1 MKSMEKPSQHR
12 RVPLGK
18 TVTPAIL
25 VFLLCASVSA
35 EAQTDPLPSWNDGQS
50 KRSILKFVAEVTR
63 EGGPNFVP
71 TAERIATF
79 DNDGTLWTE
88 QPMFPEL
95 RFAIDR
101 VKVLLPKH
109 PEWQAQRLFR
119 AVLNNDNEVLAAAG
133 AQGIG
138 KILTVTHTGLSTEEF
153 AQLVRDWL
161 ITARHPRLQRPYT
174 ELVFQPMLELLSYLR
189 TNGFKTFVVSGG
201 EIGFLRVWVEP
212 IYGILPEQVV
222 GSSVKTRFEI
232 RDSKPVLIRLPLFD
246 FIDDKGGKPVGID
259 KFIGRRPIAAFGNSD
274 GDQQMLEWTTAGAGL
289 RFGLIVHHTDAERE
303 YAYDRRTLFGHLD
316 KALDEARQ
324 RGWIIVDM
332 KQDWKVIYP
341 FEKRQ

>member
-1 MKSMEKPSQHR
+1 MKSMEKPSQHPR
-12 RVPLGK
+12 APLK
-18 TVTPAIL
+18 RIVIPTVL
-25 VFLLCASVSA
+25 VFLLCANVLA
-35 EAQTDPLPSWNDGQS
+35 EAQTDPLPSWNDGPS
-50 KRSILKFVAEVTR
+50 KRSILSFVTEVTR

-109 PEWQAQRLFR
+109 PEWRAQRLFR
-119 AVLNNDNEVLAAAG
+119 AVLNNDNEGLAAAG

-138 KILTVTHTGLSTEEF
+138 KLLTVTHTGLSTEEF
-153 AQLVRDWL
+153 ARLVRDWL
-161 ITARHPRLQRPYT
+161 IAARHPRFQRPYT
-174 ELVFQPMLELLSYLR
+174 ELVFQPMLELLTYLR

-212 IYGILPEQVV
+212 IYGILSEQVV

-232 RDSKPVLIRLPLFD
+232 RDSKPILIRLPLFD
-246 FIDDKGGKPVGID
+246 FIDDRGGKPVGID

-303 YAYDRRTLFGHLD
+303 YTYDRQTLFGHLD

-324 RGWIIVDM
+324 LGWTVVDM

-341 FEKRQ
+341 FEKGQ